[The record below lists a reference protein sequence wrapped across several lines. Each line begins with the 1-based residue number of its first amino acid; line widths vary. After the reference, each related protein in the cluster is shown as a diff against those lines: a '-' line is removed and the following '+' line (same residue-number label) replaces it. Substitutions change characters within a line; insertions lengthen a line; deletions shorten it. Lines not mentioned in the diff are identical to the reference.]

1 MPGHDH
7 YEELCALAAG
17 GHLDSTEYVAFQA
30 HVKECGECRTAY
42 REMAALITQDLP
54 QANGALKQ
62 KLATVMTKPLRDS
75 RQRFL
80 RRARSEGV
88 VFSREVEAPAPSGS
102 WHFRPATVL
111 AAATVLVAAAVSL
124 TAYHFRSTSLSLPD
138 TARTQDA
145 STAVQQIA
153 ELTRSRDQLQAL
165 LSDRQK
171 TIESKDGE
179 VNQWR
184 SQAAVQARKIDEMQR
199 DLEQSRRTSES
210 LPATE
215 AALKDSRS
223 RLAEL
228 EVQIQAKERQLADAT
243 AEAADLRQRQNDS
256 VVSLVDQQTRVN
268 ELSEQLRTEKATLDM
283 ERQLLAA
290 GRDVREIMGARQLH
304 IVDVH
309 DSDSKGKDRLAFGRI
324 FYSEGKQLVFYA
336 FDLNEAR
343 IQNAKHTFQVWGQQE
358 GSTGPARSL
367 GFLISDD
374 KTQKRWAL
382 KVSDAQLLKEIDSVF
397 VTLEPAAGGKQPSG
411 QKMLYAYLGDANHP

>member
-17 GHLDSTEYVAFQA
+17 GHLDSAEYIAFQA
-30 HVKECGECRTAY
+30 HVKECGECRTSY
-42 REMAALITQDLP
+42 RELAALITEDLP
-54 QANGALKQ
+54 QAHGEFKQ
-62 KLATVMTKPLRDS
+62 KLATVITKPLPDS

-80 RRARSEGV
+80 RRARTEGV
-88 VFSREVEAPAPSGS
+88 VFSREVEAPVPSGS
-102 WHFRPATVL
+102 WHFRPATIL
-111 AAATVLVAAAVSL
+111 ATAAVLVAAAVGL
-124 TAYHFRSTSLSLPD
+124 TAYHFRPTSMSMPD
-138 TARTQDA
+138 TARAQDG

-153 ELTRSRDQLQAL
+153 ELTRSRDQLQGL
-165 LSDRQK
+165 LSERQK

-179 VNQWR
+179 ANQWR
-184 SQAAVQARKIDEMQR
+184 SQAAVQALKINEMQR
-199 DLEQSRRTSES
+199 ELEQSRHTAES
-210 LPATE
+210 LQSAE

-228 EVQIQAKERQLADAT
+228 EGQIQAKERQLADAT
-243 AEAADLRQRQNDS
+243 TEATDLRQRQNDS
-256 VVSLVDQQTRVN
+256 VASLVAQQSRIS
-268 ELSEQLRTEKATLDM
+268 ELSEQIRTEKAAADM

-290 GRDVREIMGARQLH
+290 GRDVRDIMGARQLH

-336 FDLNEAR
+336 FDLNEAKV
-343 IQNAKHTFQVWGQQE
+343 QNAKHTFQVWGQQE
-358 GSTGPARSL
+358 ASAGPARSL

-411 QKMLYAYLGDANHP
+411 QKMLYAYLGEANHP

>member
-7 YEELCALAAG
+7 SYYEELCALAAG
-17 GHLDSTEYVAFQA
+17 GHLDNAECVEFQA
-30 HVKECGECRTAY
+30 HVKECGECRTTY
-42 REMAALITQDLP
+42 RELAALITQDLP
-54 QANGALKQ
+54 QAQGGLKQ
-62 KLATVMTKPLRDS
+62 KLAAVMTKPLPDS

-80 RRARSEGV
+80 RRAPTEGV
-88 VFSREVEAPAPSGS
+88 VFSREVEAPVPSGS
-102 WHFRPATVL
+102 WHFRPATVF

-124 TAYHFRSTSLSLPD
+124 TAYHFRSMPLPD
-138 TARTQDA
+138 TARAQDG

-153 ELTRSRDQLQAL
+153 ELAYSRDQLQAR
-165 LSDRQK
+165 LSEQQK

-184 SQAAVQARKIDEMQR
+184 SQAAVQALKINEMQR
-199 DLEQSRRTSES
+199 DLQQSRHTAES
-210 LPATE
+210 LQSAE
-215 AALKDSRS
+215 EALKDSRS
-223 RLAEL
+223 RLSEL
-228 EVQIQAKERQLADAT
+228 EGQIQAKERQLAAAT
-243 AEAADLRQRQNDS
+243 AEATDLRQRQNDS
-256 VVSLVDQQTRVN
+256 AVSLVAQQSRIS
-268 ELSEQLRTEKATLDM
+268 ELSEQIRTEKAAADM

-290 GRDVREIMGARQLH
+290 GRDVRDIMGARQLH

-336 FDLNEAR
+336 FDLNEAKV
-343 IQNAKHTFQVWGQQE
+343 QNAKHTFQVWGQQE
-358 GSTGPARSL
+358 ASAGPARSL

-411 QKMLYAYLGDANHP
+411 QKMLYAYLGEANHP

>member
-17 GHLDSTEYVAFQA
+17 GHLDSAEYVAFQA

-42 REMAALITQDLP
+42 CELAALITQDLP
-54 QANGALKQ
+54 QADGAFKQ
-62 KLATVMTKPLRDS
+62 KFVTVLTKPLPDS

-80 RRARSEGV
+80 RRARTEGV
-88 VFSREVEAPAPSGS
+88 GFSREVESPAPSGS
-102 WHFRPATVL
+102 WQFRPATVL
-111 AAATVLVAAAVSL
+111 AAATVLVAVVVSL
-124 TAYHFRSTSLSLPD
+124 TAYHFRSVPD
-138 TARTQDA
+138 TAQAQDA

-153 ELTRSRDQLQAL
+153 ELTRERDQLQAR
-165 LSDRQK
+165 LSERLKATDSPALEGSR
-171 TIESKDGE
+171 
-179 VNQWR
+179 WR
-184 SQAAVQARKIDEMQR
+184 LQLEAQTRKINEMQR
-199 DLEQSRRTSES
+199 DLEQSRRTAES
-210 LPATE
+210 LQTTE

-223 RLAEL
+223 LLTAL
-228 EVQIQAKERQLADAT
+228 EGQIQAKERQLADAT

-256 VVSLVDQQTRVN
+256 VVSLVVQQTRIS
-268 ELSEQLRTEKATLDM
+268 ELSEQIRTEKAAADM

-290 GRDVREIMGARQLH
+290 GRDVRDIMGARQLH

-309 DSDSKGKDRLAFGRI
+309 DSDTKGKERVAFGRI
-324 FYSEGKQLVFYA
+324 FYSEGRQLVFYA
-336 FDLNEAR
+336 FDLNEAK
-343 IQNAKHTFQVWGQQE
+343 IQNANHTFQVWGQQE
-358 GSTGPARSL
+358 GGSGRARSL

-411 QKMLYAYLGDANHP
+411 QKMLYAYLGEANHP